1 MQALRQLFAQ
11 VQVEVDLLLLP
22 GPHIEVPLTGT
33 AVGVPRQGRIP
44 ADGVVQEEIQIVL
57 AIAGAEV
64 VGHAVGQF
72 SLEPADDAEIG
83 VVAVKERGE
92 TRRQTLEAR
101 RPQGPEVGMGLH
113 DAGGA
118 ANAAT

>member
-11 VQVEVDLLLLP
+11 VQVEVDFLLFP
-22 GPHIEVPLTGT
+22 CPHIEVPLTGA

-44 ADGVVQEEIQIVL
+44 ADGVVQEEIQLVL

-64 VGHAVGQF
+64 VGHAVGHF
-72 SLEPADDAEIG
+72 APEPADDAEIG

-92 TRRQTLEAR
+92 ARRQTL
-101 RPQGPEVGMGLH
+101 
-113 DAGGA
+113 
-118 ANAAT
+118 